1 MKSARRVAETDV
13 EYRVIRVRRRRRQ
26 VFAPSKVLEI
36 KSRQCRLSRY
46 DVSNAVSVVASSRD
60 RILPNSSFLFS
71 TLRVT
76 FLVGSPRRS
85 YIKVGTRLRLH
96 RTRKFLAR
104 KIERSFYDLQIL
116 RGRSGAP
123 RCTSSLAVLVAS
135 HKGLSRLER
144 AKNGIYA
151 RSFSIELR
159 SFPPPPLFTWRN
171 RKEDFLSCIGRY
183 TGELPFALCQRNP
196 NGYPRPSPIQLLGS
210 FVRW

>member
-151 RSFSIELR
+151 PSFSIELCLAFP
-159 SFPPPPLFTWRN
+159 FPPSLFTRRN
-171 RKEDFLSCIGRY
+171 RKEDFSLGYRRY
-183 TGELPFALCQRNP
+183 TGETTIRPLPKEP
-196 NGYPRPSPIQLLGS
+196 
-210 FVRW
+210 

>member
-159 SFPPPPLFTWRN
+159 SFPPPLFLLGEIE
-171 RKEDFLSCIGRY
+171 RKIFSRVSVDTRENYHS
-183 TGELPFALCQRNP
+183 PFAKGTLMAILA
-196 NGYPRPSPIQLLGS
+196 RPLSS
-210 FVRW
+210 F